1 MDISTKHAN
10 AVIAACRNVALQ
22 ARLALLNANT
32 VNAQI
37 DFYPAGAWSTPGDTP
52 SESVVASIPLA
63 STAGTVDTDLFQIQL
78 VVPIE
83 AQVDGADPGTGTE
96 VALARVLDG
105 DGDWWADLTVSDE
118 SGSGEIK
125 LVETLLL
132 NGEYAR
138 LVSGVIQG

>member
-1 MDISTKHAN
+1 MDISTKHEN
-10 AVIAACRNVALQ
+10 AVIAACRIPALQ
-22 ARLALLNANT
+22 ARLALLDANS

-37 DFYPAGAWSTPGDTP
+37 DFYPAGAWSTPGDSP
-52 SESVVASIPLA
+52 SAAVVASIPLA

-78 VVPIE
+78 TVPIE
-83 AQVDGADPGTGTE
+83 AQIDGANPSTGTE

-118 SGSGEIK
+118 AGSGDVK
-125 LVETLLL
+125 LIETLLL

-138 LVSGVIQG
+138 LTSAIIQG

>member
-1 MDISTKHAN
+1 MDISTKHEN
-10 AVIAACRNVALQ
+10 AVIAACRIPALQ

-63 STAGTVDTDLFQIQL
+63 ATAGTVDTDLFQIQL
-78 VVPIE
+78 TVPIE
-83 AQVDGADPGTGTE
+83 AQVDGADPVNGTE

-105 DGDWWADLTVSDE
+105 DGDWWADLTVSNE
-118 SGSGEIK
+118 TGSGEIK
-125 LVETLLL
+125 LIETLLL

-138 LVSGVIQG
+138 LVSALVQG

>member
-10 AVIAACRNVALQ
+10 AVIDACRIPALQ

-52 SESVVASIPLA
+52 SASVVVSIPLA
-63 STAGTVDTDLFQIQL
+63 STAGIVDTDLFQIQL
-78 VVPIE
+78 TVPIE
-83 AQVDGADPGTGTE
+83 AQIDGADPATGTE

-118 SGSGEIK
+118 AGSGEIK
-125 LVETLLL
+125 LVDTLLL
-132 NGEYAR
+132 NGEYSR
-138 LVSGVIQG
+138 LTSAVVQG

>member
-1 MDISTKHAN
+1 MDISTKHEN
-10 AVIAACRNVALQ
+10 AVIAACRIPALQ
-22 ARLALLNANT
+22 ARLALLDANS

-63 STAGTVDTDLFQIQL
+63 ATAGTVDTDLFRIQL
-78 VVPIE
+78 TVPIE
-83 AQVDGADPGTGTE
+83 AQVDGADPVNGTE

-118 SGSGEIK
+118 AGSGEIK
-125 LVETLLL
+125 LIETLLL

-138 LVSGVIQG
+138 LASAVVQG

>member
-10 AVIAACRNVALQ
+10 AVIAACRIPALQ
-22 ARLALLNANT
+22 ARLALLDANT

-37 DFYPAGAWSTPGDTP
+37 DFYPAGAWITPGDTP
-52 SESVVASIPLA
+52 SESIVVSVPLA
-63 STAGTVDTDLFQIQL
+63 ATAGTVDADLFQIQL
-78 VVPIE
+78 TVPIE
-83 AQVDGADPGTGTE
+83 AQVDGADPVNGTE

-118 SGSGEIK
+118 AGSGEIK
-125 LVETLLL
+125 LIETLLQ

-138 LVSGVIQG
+138 LVSGVVQG

>member
-10 AVIAACRNVALQ
+10 AVIAACRIPALQ
-22 ARLALLNANT
+22 ARLALLDANT

-52 SESVVASIPLA
+52 SASVVASIQLA
-63 STAGTVDTDLFQIQL
+63 ATAGTVDTDLFQIQL
-78 VVPIE
+78 TVPIE
-83 AQVDGADPGTGTE
+83 AQVDGADPVSGTE

-118 SGSGEIK
+118 AGSGEIK
-125 LVETLLL
+125 LVDTLLL

-138 LVSGVIQG
+138 LASAVVQG

>member
-10 AVIAACRNVALQ
+10 AVIAACRIPALQ
-22 ARLALLNANT
+22 ARLALLDANT
-32 VNAQI
+32 ANAQI

-52 SESVVASIPLA
+52 SESIVVSVPLA
-63 STAGTVDTDLFQIQL
+63 ATAGTVDTDLFQIQL
-78 VVPIE
+78 AVPIE
-83 AQVDGADPGTGTE
+83 AQIDGADPVSGTE

-118 SGSGEIK
+118 AGSGEIK
-125 LVETLLL
+125 LIDTLLM

-138 LVSGVIQG
+138 LVSAVVQG